1 MTHHLDIFMSGKIFG
16 IKRVNCQPS
25 VANAASRAN
34 VESEIRAVGLRSAG
48 KHPNTCLVSHH

>member
-1 MTHHLDIFMSGKIFG
+1 MTHHFG
-16 IKRVNCQPS
+16 YFHVWEKFWIKRVNCQPS

-34 VESEIRAVGLRSAG
+34 VKSEIRAVGLRSAG